1 MDINNLSV
9 DQLVKY
15 VNSELEKGRTMKD
28 IEVEDFMVNPRVITK
43 RLGRKGYKKVD
54 NKYNKVDNTTS
65 NTTLKQRVKEDVN
78 TPPGTLKNIDLDK
91 LNLLLEN
98 LEPLLK
104 LVEQKNNTSSI
115 TIQSKETRV
124 TSLRINKEVYD
135 LVKDRASKDD
145 ISISDIVNRALMDYL
160 KNYI

>member
-43 RLGRKGYKKVD
+43 RLGRKVYKKVD

-98 LEPLLK
+98 LEPLLN
-104 LVEQKNNTSSI
+104 LVKQRDNTSST